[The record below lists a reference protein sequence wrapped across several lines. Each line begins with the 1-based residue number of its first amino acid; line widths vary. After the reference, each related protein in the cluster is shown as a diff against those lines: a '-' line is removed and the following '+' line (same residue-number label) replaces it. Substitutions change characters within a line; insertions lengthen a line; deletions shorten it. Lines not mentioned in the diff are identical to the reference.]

1 MKILNYKRLKALN
14 PTKYGEVT
22 NQRGQLVEFYEHP
35 TKGENYPVIAII
47 EEFKEA
53 VCTDFFDTS
62 DFFEDSD
69 YNPIYMHGVIDCAF
83 NFDL

>member
-1 MKILNYKRLKALN
+1 MQILNYNRIKALN

-35 TKGENYPVIAII
+35 TKGDEYPVIAII

-62 DFFEDSD
+62 DFFEGSD
-69 YNPIYMHGVIDCAF
+69 YNPVYMHGFIDSAF
-83 NFDL
+83 YFDL